1 MEMKALSRL
10 IVPVLCCLAVMTA
23 QAQAGK
29 IKPLRVSENGRF
41 LVEDGGKPFFILA
54 DTAWALFSGISRE
67 DVEFYLDDR
76 KAKGFNTILCSLLHF
91 WPSWQTEWVPK
102 HRVYGFWA
110 FDGDHYNLSRPNRQY
125 WEHVDWVMQQARKR
139 SLRLA
144 IVPCWFRRGGKA
156 WKVQLTSSSA
166 TRFGE
171 YLGLRCCQY
180 NNVIWLF
187 GSDYPPM
194 EKRRELRLLAEAIR
208 YYAPHHLISYQA
220 NAASSS
226 GAFSHAE
233 RWLAF
238 NSIQTNSKEHPGEYA
253 LVREDWHR
261 VPAKPTWLAEAYYER
276 PGSRFAVRQAA
287 WRSALT
293 GGAGFGYGVQ
303 NVLDL
308 GYSSKWKEHLDMPG
322 SGDVV
327 FMLGLL
333 ESQPWHRLVPDH
345 AAKKKLLVA
354 VETQKDVY
362 FPSACSADGDVGVI
376 YLPSRTTIA
385 VDMGLFKGPV
395 TGRWFNP
402 SKADSIG
409 AEGSPFI
416 NAGIRAL
423 RPPKPDGTAETD
435 LVLVLTAESST
446 ETGTAQTTKL
456 DIAGDQ

>member
-1 MEMKALSRL
+1 MEMKGLSRL
-10 IVPVLCCLAVMTA
+10 IVPVVCCLAVMTA
-23 QAQAGK
+23 EAAAGK
-29 IKPLRVSENGRF
+29 IKPLRVSENRRF

-91 WPSWQTEWVPK
+91 WPSRQTEWTPR

-110 FDGDHYNLSRPNRQY
+110 FDGDHYDLSRPNRQY
-125 WEHVDWVMQQARKR
+125 WEHVDWVMQQARER

-144 IVPCWFRRGGKA
+144 IVPCWFRRGGDA
-156 WKVQLTSSSA
+156 WQVQLTPRSA

-187 GSDYPPM
+187 GGDYPPT

-220 NAASSS
+220 NGASSS
-226 GAFSHAE
+226 GAFSHTE

-238 NSIQTNSKEHPGEYA
+238 NSIQTNTKEHPGEYA

-293 GGAGFGYGVQ
+293 GGAGFGYGVE
-303 NVLDL
+303 NVFDL
-308 GYSSKWKEHLDMPG
+308 GYSNKWKELLDMPG

-327 FMLGLL
+327 HMLGLL

-345 AAKKKLLVA
+345 AAKKKLLVT
-354 VETQKDVY
+354 VETQIDVY

-385 VDMGLFKGPV
+385 VDMGRFNGPV
-395 TGRWFNP
+395 MGRWFNP
-402 SKADSIG
+402 SNADSVG

-423 RPPKPDGTAETD
+423 RPPKPNGTAETD

-456 DIAGDQ
+456 GIAGDQ

>member
-1 MEMKALSRL
+1 
-10 IVPVLCCLAVMTA
+10 MTA
-23 QAQAGK
+23 QAPAGK

-41 LVEDGGKPFFILA
+41 FVEDGGKPFFILA
-54 DTAWALFSGISRE
+54 DTAWALFTGISRE

-76 KAKGFNTILCSLLHF
+76 QAKGFNTILCSLLHF
-91 WPSWQTEWVPK
+91 WPSRQNEWAPK

-110 FDGDHYNLSRPNRQY
+110 FDGDHYDLSRPNRQY
-125 WEHVDWVMQQARKR
+125 WEHVDWVMQQARRR

-144 IVPCWFRRGGKA
+144 VVPCWFRRRGEA
-156 WKVQLTSSSA
+156 WKVQLTPDTA

-187 GSDYPPM
+187 GGDYPPM

-220 NAASSS
+220 NADSSS

-238 NSIQTNSKEHPGEYA
+238 NSIQTNGKEHPGEYA

-287 WRSALT
+287 WRSVLT
-293 GGAGFGYGVQ
+293 GGAGFGYGVE
-303 NVLDL
+303 NVFDL
-308 GYSSKWKEHLDMPG
+308 GYSNKWKEHLDMPG

-333 ESQPWHRLVPDH
+333 QSQPWHRLVPDH
-345 AAKKKLLVA
+345 AAKNKLLVA
-354 VETQKDVY
+354 VETQKDIY
-362 FPSACSADGDVGVI
+362 FASACSADGDVGVI
-376 YLPSRTTIA
+376 YLPVRTTIA
-385 VDMGLFKGPV
+385 VNMGLFNGPV
-395 TGRWFNP
+395 MGRWFNP
-402 SKADSIG
+402 SNADSVDV
-409 AEGSPFI
+409 EGSPFM
-416 NAGIRAL
+416 NSGIRAL

-435 LVLVLTAESST
+435 LVLVLTAESAT
-446 ETGTAQTTKL
+446 ETGTAQTTEL
-456 DIAGDQ
+456 GIAGDQ